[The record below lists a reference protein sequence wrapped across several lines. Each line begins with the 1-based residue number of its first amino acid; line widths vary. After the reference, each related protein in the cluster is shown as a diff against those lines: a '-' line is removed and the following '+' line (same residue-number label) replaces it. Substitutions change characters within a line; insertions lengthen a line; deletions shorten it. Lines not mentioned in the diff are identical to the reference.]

1 MHFEFISICLK
12 VCQID
17 PMFVANPLQIR
28 FKLASNS
35 FQIRFSSLSKTFDSF
50 QTLFRSESLRLKITD
65 IWRSL
70 IFKRSNLLKYSFLS
84 GKFYAEESRPCYPKN
99 TLIHGPTYEKKKK
112 KKSKS
117 KDFLMESLEFK
128 EKRVLRKQ
136 VYFTFFIIN
145 LLKVAKFLTH
155 FLISKLN
162 NISESLF

>member
-1 MHFEFISICLK
+1 MRFEFISIRLK

-17 PMFVANPLQIR
+17 LMFVANSLQIR

-50 QTLFRSESLRLKITD
+50 QTLFRSESLCLTMNRYLAILNFQKVKPFKVLISVWKILCRGKPT
-65 IWRSL
+65 
-70 IFKRSNLLKYSFLS
+70 LLSKKY
-84 GKFYAEESRPCYPKN
+84 
-99 TLIHGPTYEKKKK
+99 TYTWPYLWKKKK

-136 VYFTFFIIN
+136 IYFTFFIIN

>member
-17 PMFVANPLQIR
+17 LMFVANPLQIR
-28 FKLASNS
+28 FKLALNS

-50 QTLFRSESLRLKITD
+50 QTLFRSESLRLKMNRYLAILNFQKVKPFKV
-65 IWRSL
+65 L
-70 IFKRSNLLKYSFLS
+70 ISVWKILCRGKPTLLSKKY
-84 GKFYAEESRPCYPKN
+84 
-99 TLIHGPTYEKKKK
+99 TYTWPYLWKKK

-136 VYFTFFIIN
+136 IYFTFFIIN